1 MIKLLYISSFV
12 PYKRICHGGG
22 QTFNYYVK
30 NISKDKDI
38 QTKMIGFCRY
48 DDKKYI
54 DEEKANYECHC
65 ILTRGTFI
73 TNVKRVIVDT
83 YGKIVKKHDSEL
95 SYYLEREMLKEAM
108 KLKKSGY
115 MPDVIV
121 LEWTNIVLEIE
132 KIKAIFPDAK
142 YVASEHDVSFLG
154 YKRKYDT
161 ASDNNK
167 ISAKLAY
174 ENMKEREIEALKLC
188 DIAMPHNNKDKKLLV
203 DNGVSE
209 EKIHVL
215 TPYYHDMRNIKR
227 EKINH
232 DILFWGAM
240 YRPENYEAAIWF
252 IDNVMPLLEDTDIRF
267 VVAGNRPPESLKERA
282 SKRIVITGYVEN
294 EVEYFEH
301 SLCFVSPLL
310 TGAGIK
316 IKVIEALSAKI
327 PVLTNEIG
335 IEGIPAVDGISYFKC
350 ETAQDYERAIRN
362 IIQGK
367 EDIDKLVDSQLEVIE
382 KYFNMSKSFCEYKKM
397 LFDLREESV

>member
-12 PYKRICHGGG
+12 PYKQIRHAGG

-30 NISKDKDI
+30 NISKDKGI

-54 DEEKANYECHC
+54 DEEKENYECHC

-83 YGKIVKKHDSEL
+83 YGKIVKKHDAEL

-108 KLKKSGY
+108 KLKRSGY

-154 YKRKYDT
+154 YKRKYDA
-161 ASDNNK
+161 ASDNDK

-188 DIAMPHNNKDKKLLV
+188 DIAMPQSYKDKKLLV
-203 DNGVSE
+203 DNGISE

-240 YRPENYEAAIWF
+240 YRAENYDAAIWF

-267 VVAGNRPPESLKERA
+267 IVAGNRPPEILKSR
-282 SKRIVITGYVEN
+282 KNDRIIITGFVED
-294 EVEYFEH
+294 ETPYFSN

-316 IKVIEALSAKI
+316 VKIIEALSARI
-327 PVLTNEIG
+327 PVLTNSIG
-335 IEGIPAVDGISYFKC
+335 IEGIPAVDGESYYFC
-350 ETAQDYERAIRN
+350 DTAEDYNKVIRN
-362 IIQGK
+362 LLK
-367 EDIDKLVDSQLEVIE
+367 HDCFDITDGQEKLLQ
-382 KYFNMSKSFCEYKKM
+382 EY
-397 LFDLREESV
+397 FDLNSSFESYANMIKSLKKN